1 MPALKRS
8 VATALVCLALSSPT
22 LAADAQPKTCARP
35 DVKTVAR
42 QSDAKA
48 REAAHKG
55 FTYLANASTEWTK
68 RNNCFGCHVQAV
80 TMEALT
86 AAKYFQYDVKP
97 ADLKEM
103 QRALKMGVTAGGHS
117 TGVAFEGAAW
127 ARFDKFIDDSE
138 TKQLLTYADELMRI
152 QSEDGAILD
161 DDARLPVTG
170 GTMQT
175 TYQAAQTWR
184 QAYARTANDKYLAPM
199 RKAEKFLTRKADG
212 WKDAN
217 AVYVQDISFALL
229 GLASAGVTR
238 AEPASKRLQ
247 DMLIGRQNHDGGW
260 ALDGKNSDAFA
271 TGQAIYTL
279 KMAGFSDADPAVERG
294 IHFLLSKQG
303 ADGAWRTAKSGQN
316 GSEKG
321 ETMWAVLGL
330 VTVDVASVAVSGLTD
345 GMHVSGSS
353 THPSASP
360 QGALL
365 VLDASAIDNQ
375 SGGISELSISV
386 DDTKVATECG
396 PKLRF
401 TWDTAKL
408 TDGKHVVDVVAINGK
423 NKQSRRRFE
432 VFAGNVFL
440 TEVGAVFDERA
451 SQTRVTLRN
460 IADPKVQGQVEVEI
474 WSLEEKSEKPKTKV
488 RVLDAKAE
496 PGAMSLGWDGF
507 DAAKKQLPTGRYLA
521 KVNFKDDK
529 GVVKQTETAL
539 FTHASELVQKQNYGE
554 VEGNLKLGQLGIGSS
569 NTFVDLVDE
578 DGTVLQTVRSTD
590 QGNYRFKSIKPGNY
604 KVRARKEGYAPR
616 EAPAPAKAGE
626 SSKADMAW

>member
-1 MPALKRS
+1 MTALKRS
-8 VATALVCLALSSPT
+8 VVTALVCLATTSSLAVEPT
-22 LAADAQPKTCARP
+22 QQCKRP
-35 DVKTVAR
+35 TPTTATK

-55 FTYLANASTEWTK
+55 FTYLARSSTEWTR

-86 AAKYFQYDVKP
+86 AAKYFQYDVMP

-127 ARFDKFIDDSE
+127 ARFDRFIDDTE
-138 TKQLLTYADELMRI
+138 TKELLKYADELMRI
-152 QSEDGAILD
+152 QGKDGEIRD

-199 RKAEKFLTRKADG
+199 RNAERFLTARAAS
-212 WKDAN
+212 WKSSEN
-217 AVYVQDISFALL
+217 IYVQDLSFALL

-238 AEPASKRLQ
+238 SEASSQRLQ
-247 DMLIGRQNHDGGW
+247 ELLLARQNKEDGGW
-260 ALDGKNSDAFA
+260 ALDGKTSDAFA
-271 TGQAIYTL
+271 TGQAVYAL
-279 KMAGFSDADPAVERG
+279 KMAGFGDSDPAVERG
-294 IHFLLSKQG
+294 IGYLLKKQS

-330 VTVDVASVAVSGLTD
+330 VTVDVATVSVSGLTD
-345 GMHVSGSS
+345 GQHVSG
-353 THPSASP
+353 A
-360 QGALL
+360 L
-365 VLDASAIDNQ
+365 VLDANAIDNQ
-375 SGGISELSISV
+375 SGGIVELSLSI
-386 DDTKVATECG
+386 DDTKVLTECG

-408 TDGKHVVDVVAINGK
+408 TSGKHVVDVVAINGK

-432 VFAGNVFL
+432 VFAGDVFL
-440 TEVGAVFDERA
+440 TEVGATFDERA
-451 SQTRVTLRN
+451 QKTNVSLRN
-460 IADPKVQGQVEVEI
+460 IADPKVKGRVEVEV
-474 WSLEEKSEKPKTKV
+474 WSLEEKAETPKSKV
-488 RVLDAKAE
+488 FSTSLKAE
-496 PGAMSLGWDGF
+496 PGAMQYAWDGM
-507 DAAKKQLPTGRYLA
+507 DEKKQPLPRGRYLA
-521 KVNFKDDK
+521 KVNFKDEQ
-529 GVVKQTETAL
+529 GAVKQTETTV
-539 FTHASELVQKQNYGE
+539 FVHDSEVVQRQNFGE

-569 NTFVDLVDE
+569 NTFVDLVDD
-578 DGTVLQTVRSTD
+578 DGKVLQTVRSTE
-590 QGNYRFKSIKPGNY
+590 QGNYRFKSIKPGKY
-604 KVRARKEGYAPR
+604 KVRARKEGYKPL
-616 EAPAPAKAGE
+616 EAPVSTTAGAE
-626 SSKADMAW
+626 ATKADMGW